1 VWHRHRP
8 IVHVFV
14 RRDEHS
20 RRNPFSDNEAG
31 VTKLELQIAS
41 RYLRSRRGSKLLSL
55 ISIIAIGGVCVGVSA
70 LIIIIGVMNGL
81 QHDLREKILVGSP
94 DIRVLTYGEDLKI
107 NAWDTVLTKIRKQ
120 PGVVAAAPFVLTEG
134 VMTGGRDYASGVY
147 IVGLPPQGRGVTD
160 VTTIRSH
167 VTAGDFRFAS
177 TDGQHRGVVLGKLL
191 AARFNKWPG
200 DSVMLVSAALGKMN
214 PVTGG
219 LVPTIERFEVTGI
232 VQTGMYEYDNSYAFI
247 ALDRAQ
253 SLAGLGSGVT
263 GIEVKTTDRWQASR
277 VASQLIA
284 ALGWPFRTV
293 DWEEQN
299 RSLFQALKLE
309 KLGMGVIL
317 LLIVLVAAFNIVST
331 LTMVVADKTK
341 EIGILKAMGM
351 PARSIRR
358 VFFAQGLVI
367 GVVGTALGLIL
378 GFAGALALDRYQ
390 FIKLDPQ
397 VYFIDH
403 LPVSTQ
409 PGDVVWIVLASIA
422 IAAIATV
429 YPSVQA
435 SRLFPIEAI
444 RHE

>member
-1 VWHRHRP
+1 V
-8 IVHVFV
+8 
-14 RRDEHS
+14 
-20 RRNPFSDNEAG
+20 
-31 VTKLELQIAS
+31 L
-41 RYLRSRRGSKLLSL
+41 
-55 ISIIAIGGVCVGVSA
+55 VGVSA
-70 LIIIIGVMNGL
+70 LIVIIGVMNGL

-94 DIRVLTYGEDLKI
+94 DIRVLSYGEDLKI
-107 NAWDTVLTKIRKQ
+107 TDWPKVLDKVRKV
-120 PGVVAAAPFVLTEG
+120 PGVVAAAPFVLTEAL
-134 VMTGGRDYASGVY
+134 MTAGHDYAGGVY
-147 IVGLPPQGRGVTD
+147 VVGLLPQGRGVPE

-167 VTAGDFRFAS
+167 ATQGDFRFAS
-177 TDGQHRGVVLGKLL
+177 TDGNHRGVVLGKLL
-191 AARFNKWPG
+191 AARFNKYPG
-200 DSVMLVSAALGKMN
+200 DSINLLSAGRAKMN

-219 LVPTIERFEVTGI
+219 FVPRLETFEVTGT
-232 VQTGMYEYDNSYAFI
+232 VETGMYEYDNAYAFI
-247 ALDRAQ
+247 ALDKAQ
-253 SLAGLGSGVT
+253 NLAELGDGVT
-263 GIEVKTTDRWQASR
+263 GIEVKTTDRWQAGTVGSR
-277 VASQLIA
+277 VVG
-284 ALGWPFRTV
+284 ALGWPYRTV

-299 RSLFQALKLE
+299 RPLFQALKLE

-358 VFFAQGLVI
+358 IFFAQGLVI
-367 GVVGTALGLIL
+367 GIVGTVFGLVL
-378 GFAGALALDRYQ
+378 GFGAALALDKYQ
-390 FIKLDPQ
+390 FIKLDPT

-409 PGDVVWIVLASIA
+409 PMDVVWIVLASIA
-422 IAAIATV
+422 IAAVATV

>member
-1 VWHRHRP
+1 M
-8 IVHVFV
+8 
-14 RRDEHS
+14 
-20 RRNPFSDNEAG
+20 
-31 VTKLELQIAS
+31 TKLELQIAW

-55 ISIIAIGGVCVGVSA
+55 ISIIAIGGVLVGVSA
-70 LIIIIGVMNGL
+70 LIVIIGVMNGL

-107 NAWDTVLTKIRKQ
+107 EDWPAVLAKVRKQ
-120 PGVVAAAPFVLTEG
+120 PGVVTAAPFVLTEAL
-134 VMTGGRDYASGVY
+134 MTAGHDYAGGVY
-147 IVGLPPQGRGVTD
+147 VVGLQPQARGVPD

-167 VTAGDFRFAS
+167 TTQGDFRFAS

-191 AARFNKWPG
+191 ALRFNKWAG
-200 DSVMLVSAALGKMN
+200 DSINLLSAGRGKMN

-219 LVPTIERFEVTGI
+219 FVPRVETFEVTGI
-232 VQTGMYEYDNSYAFI
+232 VSTGMYEYDNSYAFI
-247 ALDRAQ
+247 ALDKAQ
-253 SLAGLGSGVT
+253 TLADLGGGVT
-263 GIEVKTTDRWQASR
+263 GIEVKTADRWQAAT
-277 VASQLIA
+277 VASRLVA
-284 ALGWPFRTV
+284 ALGWPYRTV

-299 RSLFQALKLE
+299 HSLFQALKLE

-358 VFFAQGLVI
+358 IFFAQGLVI
-367 GVVGTALGLIL
+367 GVVGTALGLVL
-378 GFAGALALDRYQ
+378 GFGAALALDKYQ
-390 FIKLDPQ
+390 FIKLDAQ

-409 PGDVVWIVLASIA
+409 PMDVMWIIIASIA

-435 SRLFPIEAI
+435 SRLYPIEAI

>member
-1 VWHRHRP
+1 M
-8 IVHVFV
+8 
-14 RRDEHS
+14 S
-20 RRNPFSDNEAG
+20 
-31 VTKLELQIAS
+31 KLELQIAW

-55 ISIIAIGGVCVGVSA
+55 ISIIAIGGVLVGVSA

-94 DIRVLTYGEDLKI
+94 DIRVLTYGEDLKVDE
-107 NAWDTVLTKIRKQ
+107 WPKLLDKVRKQ

-134 VMTGGRDYASGVY
+134 LMTTKHDYNGGVY
-147 IVGLPPQGRGVTD
+147 IVGLVPQGRGAAE

-167 VTAGDFRFAS
+167 ATMGDFRFAS
-177 TDGQHRGVVLGKLL
+177 SDGQRKGVVLGKLL

-200 DSVMLVSAALGKMN
+200 DTIELFSTGGRKIN
-214 PVTGG
+214 PVTGTI
-219 LVPTIERFEVTGI
+219 VPITESFEVTGI
-232 VQTGMYEYDNSYAFI
+232 VQTGMYEYDNSYAFV
-247 ALDRAQ
+247 ALDKAQ
-253 SLAGLGSGVT
+253 NLAGLGDGVT
-263 GIEVKTTDRWQASR
+263 GIEVKTTDRWQASK
-277 VASQLIA
+277 VASQLTG
-284 ALGWPFRTV
+284 ALGWPYRTV

-299 RSLFQALKLE
+299 HSLFQALKLE

-351 PARSIRR
+351 PAASIRR
-358 VFFAQGLVI
+358 IFFAQGLVI
-367 GVVGTALGLIL
+367 GVVGTVLGLIL
-378 GFAGALALDRYQ
+378 GFGGALALDKYQ
-390 FIKLDPQ
+390 FIKLDPT

-409 PGDVVWIVLASIA
+409 PTDVMWIILASIA

-444 RHE
+444 SHE

>member
-1 VWHRHRP
+1 M
-8 IVHVFV
+8 
-14 RRDEHS
+14 S
-20 RRNPFSDNEAG
+20 
-31 VTKLELQIAS
+31 KLELQIAW

-55 ISIIAIGGVCVGVSA
+55 ISIIAIGGVLVGVSA

-94 DIRVLTYGEDLKI
+94 DIRVLTYGEDLKVDE
-107 NAWDTVLTKIRKQ
+107 WPKLLDKVRKQ

-134 VMTGGRDYASGVY
+134 LMTTKHDYNGGVY
-147 IVGLPPQGRGVTD
+147 IVGLVPQGRGAPE

-167 VTAGDFRFAS
+167 ATMGDFRFAS
-177 TDGQHRGVVLGKLL
+177 SDGQRKGVVLGKLL

-200 DSVMLVSAALGKMN
+200 DTIELFSTGGRKIN
-214 PVTGG
+214 PVTGTI
-219 LVPTIERFEVTGI
+219 VPITESFEVTGI
-232 VQTGMYEYDNSYAFI
+232 VQTGMYEYDNSYAFV
-247 ALDRAQ
+247 ALDKAQ
-253 SLAGLGSGVT
+253 NLAGLGEGVT
-263 GIEVKTTDRWQASR
+263 GIEVKTTDRWQASK
-277 VASQLIA
+277 VASQLTG
-284 ALGWPFRTV
+284 ALGWPYRTV

-299 RSLFQALKLE
+299 HSLFQALKLE

-351 PARSIRR
+351 PAASIRR
-358 VFFAQGLVI
+358 IFFAQGLVI
-367 GVVGTALGLIL
+367 GVVGTVLGLVL
-378 GFAGALALDRYQ
+378 GFGGALALDKYQ
-390 FIKLDPQ
+390 FIKLDPT

-409 PGDVVWIVLASIA
+409 PTDVMWIILASIA

-429 YPSVQA
+429 YPSIQA

>member
-1 VWHRHRP
+1 
-8 IVHVFV
+8 
-14 RRDEHS
+14 
-20 RRNPFSDNEAG
+20 
-31 VTKLELQIAS
+31 VTKLELQIAW

-55 ISIIAIGGVCVGVSA
+55 ISIIAIGGVLVGVSA
-70 LIIIIGVMNGL
+70 LIVIIGVMNGL

-94 DIRVLTYGEDLKI
+94 DVRVLSYGEDLKI
-107 NAWDTVLTKIRKQ
+107 ADWQTVLDKVRKQ
-120 PGVVAAAPFVLTEG
+120 PGVVTAAPFVLTEAL
-134 VMTGGRDYASGVY
+134 MTAGHDYAGGVY
-147 IVGLPPQGRGVTD
+147 VVGLLPAGRGVPD

-167 VTAGDFRFAS
+167 ATSGDFRFAS
-177 TDGQHRGVVLGKLL
+177 TDGQQRGVVLGKLL
-191 AARFNKWPG
+191 SQRFSKYPG
-200 DSVMLVSAALGKMN
+200 DSINLLSAGGAKMN

-219 LVPTIERFEVTGI
+219 LVPRIERFEVTGI
-232 VQTGMYEYDNSYAFI
+232 VSTGMYEYDNSYVFV
-247 ALDRAQ
+247 ALDKAQ
-253 SLAGLGSGVT
+253 NLAGLGTGVT
-263 GIEVKTTDRWQASR
+263 GIEVKTTDRWQATS
-277 VASQLIA
+277 VAASLTSV
-284 ALGWPFRTV
+284 LGWPYRTV
-293 DWEEQN
+293 DWQEQN
-299 RSLFQALKLE
+299 HSLFQALKLE

-351 PARSIRR
+351 PAKSIRR
-358 VFFAQGLVI
+358 IFFAQGLVI
-367 GVVGTALGLIL
+367 GVVGTFFGLIL
-378 GFAGALALDRYQ
+378 GFGAALALDKYH

-409 PGDVVWIVLASIA
+409 PADVMWIVLASIA

>member
-1 VWHRHRP
+1 
-8 IVHVFV
+8 
-14 RRDEHS
+14 
-20 RRNPFSDNEAG
+20 
-31 VTKLELQIAS
+31 VTKLELQIAW

-55 ISIIAIGGVCVGVSA
+55 ISIIAIGGVLVGVSA
-70 LIIIIGVMNGL
+70 LIVIIGVMNGL

-94 DIRVLTYGEDLKI
+94 DIRVLSYGEDLKI
-107 NAWDTVLTKIRKQ
+107 TDWPTVLVKVRKQ
-120 PGVVAAAPFVLTEG
+120 PGVVTAAPFVLTEAL
-134 VMTGGRDYASGVY
+134 MTAGHDYAGGVY
-147 IVGLPPQGRGVTD
+147 VVGLQPEARGVPD

-167 VTAGDFRFAS
+167 AVSGDFRFAS

-200 DSVMLVSAALGKMN
+200 DSINLLSAGGGKMN

-219 LVPTIERFEVTGI
+219 FVPRVERFEVTGI
-232 VQTGMYEYDNSYAFI
+232 VSTGMYEYDNSYAFV
-247 ALDRAQ
+247 ALDKAQ
-253 SLAGLGSGVT
+253 LLAGLGEGVT
-263 GIEVKTTDRWQASR
+263 GIEVKTADRWQA
-277 VASQLIA
+277 ASIA
-284 ALGWPFRTV
+284 SHLVGALGWPYRSV

-299 RSLFQALKLE
+299 HSLFQALKLE

-351 PARSIRR
+351 PAKSIRR
-358 VFFAQGLVI
+358 IFFLQGLVI
-367 GVVGTALGLIL
+367 GVVGTVLGLVL
-378 GFAGALALDRYQ
+378 GFGAALALDKYQ
-390 FIKLDPQ
+390 FIKLDAQ

-409 PGDVVWIVLASIA
+409 PMDVMWIVIASIA
-422 IAAIATV
+422 IAAVATV

>member
-1 VWHRHRP
+1 
-8 IVHVFV
+8 
-14 RRDEHS
+14 
-20 RRNPFSDNEAG
+20 
-31 VTKLELQIAS
+31 VTKLELQIAW

-55 ISIIAIGGVCVGVSA
+55 ISIIAIGGVLVGVSA
-70 LIIIIGVMNGL
+70 LIVIIGVMNGL

-107 NAWDTVLTKIRKQ
+107 DDWPTLLEKVRKQ

-134 VMTGGRDYASGVY
+134 LMSGFHDYSGGVY
-147 IVGLPPQGRGVTD
+147 IVGLQPQARGVPD

-167 VTAGDFRFAS
+167 VTNGDFRFAS
-177 TDGQHRGVVLGKLL
+177 TDGQQRGVVLGKLL
-191 AARFNKWPG
+191 AARFNKYPG
-200 DSVMLVSAALGKMN
+200 DSVNLLSSGGAKMN
-214 PVTGG
+214 PVTGSIAPK
-219 LVPTIERFEVTGI
+219 VERFEVTGI
-232 VQTGMYEYDNSYAFI
+232 VSTGMYEYDNSYVFV
-247 ALDRAQ
+247 ALDKAQ
-253 SLAGLGSGVT
+253 SLAGLGAGVT
-263 GIEVKTTDRWQASR
+263 GIEVKTADRWQAGS
-277 VASQLIA
+277 IA
-284 ALGWPFRTV
+284 AGLVGTLGWPYRTV

-299 RSLFQALKLE
+299 HSLFQALKLE

-351 PARSIRR
+351 PAESIRR
-358 VFFAQGLVI
+358 IFFAQGLVI
-367 GVVGTALGLIL
+367 GVVGTALGLVL
-378 GFAGALALDRYQ
+378 GFAAALALDKYQ
-390 FIKLDPQ
+390 FIKLDAQ

-409 PGDVVWIVLASIA
+409 PMDVMWIVIASIA

>member
-1 VWHRHRP
+1 M
-8 IVHVFV
+8 
-14 RRDEHS
+14 
-20 RRNPFSDNEAG
+20 
-31 VTKLELQIAS
+31 TKLELQIAW

-55 ISIIAIGGVCVGVSA
+55 ISLIAIGGVLVGVSA
-70 LIIIIGVMNGL
+70 LIVIIGVMNGL

-94 DIRVLTYGEDLKI
+94 DVRVLSYGEDLKI
-107 NAWDTVLTKIRKQ
+107 TDWSTVLDKVRKQ
-120 PGVVAAAPFVLTEG
+120 PGVVTAAPFVLTEAL
-134 VMTGGRDYASGVY
+134 MTAGHDYAGGVY
-147 IVGLPPQGRGVTD
+147 VVGLLPAGRGVPE

-167 VTAGDFRFAS
+167 AKQGDFRFAS
-177 TDGQHRGVVLGKLL
+177 TDGQQRGVVMGRLL
-191 AARFNKWPG
+191 ASRFNKWPG
-200 DSVMLVSAALGKMN
+200 DSINLLSAGGAKMN

-219 LVPTIERFEVTGI
+219 LVPRIERFEVTGI
-232 VQTGMYEYDNSYAFI
+232 VETGMYEYDNSYVFV
-247 ALDRAQ
+247 ALDKAQ
-253 SLAGLGSGVT
+253 NLAGLGDGVT
-263 GIEVKTTDRWQASR
+263 GIEVKTTDRWQAKA
-277 VASQLIA
+277 VGAQLVG
-284 ALGWPFRTV
+284 ALGWPYRTV

-299 RSLFQALKLE
+299 HSLFQALKLE

-351 PARSIRR
+351 PAKSIRR
-358 VFFAQGLVI
+358 IFFAQGLVI

-378 GFAGALALDRYQ
+378 GFGAALGLDKYK

-409 PGDVVWIVLASIA
+409 PTDVLWIVLASIA
-422 IAAIATV
+422 IAAVATV
-429 YPSVQA
+429 YPSIQA

>member
-1 VWHRHRP
+1 M
-8 IVHVFV
+8 
-14 RRDEHS
+14 
-20 RRNPFSDNEAG
+20 
-31 VTKLELQIAS
+31 TKLELQIAW

-55 ISIIAIGGVCVGVSA
+55 ISIIAIGGVLVGVSA
-70 LIIIIGVMNGL
+70 LIVIIGVMNGL

-107 NAWDTVLTKIRKQ
+107 NDWPTLLEKVRKQ
-120 PGVVAAAPFVLTEG
+120 PGVVAAAPFVLTEALLN
-134 VMTGGRDYASGVY
+134 GGHDYAGGVY
-147 IVGLPPQGRGVTD
+147 VVGIQPQGRGVPD

-167 VTAGDFRFAS
+167 TTYGDFRFAS
-177 TDGQHRGVVLGKLL
+177 TDGQQRGVVLGKLL
-191 AARFNKWPG
+191 AARFNKYPG
-200 DSVMLVSAALGKMN
+200 DSINLLSSGGGKMN
-214 PVTGG
+214 PVTGYF
-219 LVPTIERFEVTGI
+219 VPKVERFEVTGI
-232 VQTGMYEYDNSYAFI
+232 VSTGMYEYDNSYVFV
-247 ALDRAQ
+247 ALDKAQ
-253 SLAGLGSGVT
+253 NLAGLGAGVT
-263 GIEVKTTDRWQASR
+263 GIEVKTADRWQA
-277 VASQLIA
+277 AGIA
-284 ALGWPFRTV
+284 AGLVRALGWPYRTV

-299 RSLFQALKLE
+299 HSLFQALKLE

-351 PARSIRR
+351 PAKSIRR
-358 VFFAQGLVI
+358 IFFAQGLVI

-378 GFAGALALDRYQ
+378 GFAAALALDKYQ
-390 FIKLDPQ
+390 FIKLDAQ

-403 LPVSTQ
+403 LPVTTQ
-409 PGDVVWIVLASIA
+409 PMDVMWIVIASIA

>member
-1 VWHRHRP
+1 M
-8 IVHVFV
+8 
-14 RRDEHS
+14 
-20 RRNPFSDNEAG
+20 
-31 VTKLELQIAS
+31 TKLELQIAS

-55 ISIIAIGGVCVGVSA
+55 ISIIAIGGVLVGVSA

-107 NAWDTVLTKIRKQ
+107 NDWQTVLQKVRKQ
-120 PGVVAAAPFVLTEG
+120 PGVVTAAPFVLTEG
-134 VMTGGRDYASGVY
+134 VMTGGRDYAGGVY
-147 IVGLPPQGRGVTD
+147 IVGLLPQGRGVPD

-167 VTAGDFRFAS
+167 VTTGDFRFAS
-177 TDGQHRGVVLGKLL
+177 TDGQQRGIVLGKLL
-191 AARFNKWPG
+191 AARFNKWVG
-200 DSVMLVSAALGKMN
+200 DSVMLMSAALGKMN

-219 LVPTIERFEVTGI
+219 IVPTMERFEVTGI

-247 ALDRAQ
+247 SLDRAQ
-253 SLAGLGSGVT
+253 QLAGLGVGVT
-263 GIEVKTTDRWQASR
+263 GIEVKTTDRWQAER
-277 VASQLIA
+277 VANQLIA
-284 ALGWPFRTV
+284 SLGWPYRTV
-293 DWEEQN
+293 DWQEQN
-299 RSLFQALKLE
+299 HSLFQALKLE
-309 KLGMGVIL
+309 KMGMGVIL

-358 VFFAQGLVI
+358 IFFAQGLVI
-367 GVVGTALGLIL
+367 GVVGTVLGLVL
-378 GFAGALALDRYQ
+378 GFAGAFALDKYQ

-409 PGDVVWIVLASIA
+409 PTDVLWIIIASIA
-422 IAAIATV
+422 IAAVATI

>member
-1 VWHRHRP
+1 
-8 IVHVFV
+8 
-14 RRDEHS
+14 
-20 RRNPFSDNEAG
+20 
-31 VTKLELQIAS
+31 VTRLELQIAW

-55 ISIIAIGGVCVGVSA
+55 ISIIAIGGVLVGVSA
-70 LIIIIGVMNGL
+70 LIVIIGVMNGL

-94 DIRVLTYGEDLKI
+94 DIRVLSYGEDLKI
-107 NAWDTVLTKIRKQ
+107 TDWPKVLDKVRKV
-120 PGVVAAAPFVLTEG
+120 PGVVAAAPFVLTEAL
-134 VMTGGRDYASGVY
+134 MTAGHDYAGGVY
-147 IVGLPPQGRGVTD
+147 VVGLLPQGRGVPE

-167 VTAGDFRFAS
+167 ATQGDFRFAS
-177 TDGQHRGVVLGKLL
+177 TDGNHRGVVLGKLL
-191 AARFNKWPG
+191 AARFNKYPG
-200 DSVMLVSAALGKMN
+200 DSINLLSAGRAKMN

-219 LVPTIERFEVTGI
+219 FVPRLETFEVTGT
-232 VQTGMYEYDNSYAFI
+232 VETGMYEYDNAYAFI
-247 ALDRAQ
+247 ALDKAQ
-253 SLAGLGSGVT
+253 NLAELGDGVT
-263 GIEVKTTDRWQASR
+263 GIEVKTTDRWQAGTVGSR
-277 VASQLIA
+277 VVGT
-284 ALGWPFRTV
+284 LGWPYRTV

-299 RSLFQALKLE
+299 RPLFQALKLE

-358 VFFAQGLVI
+358 IFFAQGLVI
-367 GVVGTALGLIL
+367 GIVGTFFGLLL
-378 GFAGALALDRYQ
+378 GFGAALALDKYQ
-390 FIKLDPQ
+390 FIKLDPT

-409 PGDVVWIVLASIA
+409 PMDVAWIVLASIA
-422 IAAIATV
+422 IAAVATV

>member
-1 VWHRHRP
+1 M
-8 IVHVFV
+8 
-14 RRDEHS
+14 
-20 RRNPFSDNEAG
+20 
-31 VTKLELQIAS
+31 TKLELQIAW

-55 ISIIAIGGVCVGVSA
+55 ISIIAIGGVLVGVSA

-107 NAWDTVLTKIRKQ
+107 NDWPTVLQKVRKQ
-120 PGVVAAAPFVLTEG
+120 PGVVTAAPFVLTEG
-134 VMTGGRDYASGVY
+134 VMTGGRDYAGGVY
-147 IVGLPPQGRGVTD
+147 IVGLPPQGRGVPD

-167 VTAGDFRFAS
+167 VTTGDFRFAS
-177 TDGQHRGVVLGKLL
+177 TDGQQRGVVLGKLL
-191 AARFNKWPG
+191 AARFNKWVG
-200 DSVMLVSAALGKMN
+200 DSVLLVSAALGKMN

-219 LVPTIERFEVTGI
+219 LVPTLRRFEVTGI

-247 ALDRAQ
+247 ALDKAQ
-253 SLAGLGSGVT
+253 ELAGLGNGVT
-263 GIEVKTTDRWQASR
+263 GIEVKTADRWQASR
-277 VASQLIA
+277 VGNQLTS
-284 ALGWPFRTV
+284 ALGWPYRTV

-299 RSLFQALKLE
+299 HSLFQALKLE

-367 GVVGTALGLIL
+367 GVVGTAVGLVL
-378 GFAGALALDRYQ
+378 GFAGAFALDKYQ
-390 FIKLDPQ
+390 FIKLDPT

-403 LPVSTQ
+403 LPVTTQ
-409 PGDVVWIVLASIA
+409 PSDVFWIIVASIA
-422 IAAIATV
+422 IAAVATI